1 MNNKILNLTIA
12 IGQVIRSF
20 LIFIFIIVIFIALLH
35 LVNSEALPF
44 LRYENGSFNLSG
56 QGSPMDEIGFK
67 LDGWFLIWTFFK
79 MSSTIL
85 CSLLIVTQILKIIR
99 SIKSLETFKQNN
111 INAFRKIA
119 MIFLVIFGLNI
130 FDVTQS
136 SEQLQMTFQLSLEH
150 LLAAAACYILSEVF
164 KEGNKLMEDNQLTI

>member
-1 MNNKILNLTIA
+1 
-12 IGQVIRSF
+12 
-20 LIFIFIIVIFIALLH
+20 
-35 LVNSEALPF
+35 
-44 LRYENGSFNLSG
+44 
-56 QGSPMDEIGFK
+56 MDEIGFK

-130 FDVTQS
+130 FDVTQN